1 MNIPQILRTIQK
13 ISGLSQDQ
21 IAKKI
26 GVSFV
31 AFNNW
36 FTGKANPREK
46 AKQKI
51 IRLYNELTGKTEIPK
66 NILEAKKTQISV
78 KPKKYKN
85 ILKTILQNPDIYNQF
100 ILSLTYH
107 TNSIEGSTLS
117 EPETAAILFH
127 NSTIANKTLREQ
139 LEAKNHQTALEYLF
153 SYLNE
158 NKPINEELI
167 LKLHSIFL
175 NSIYPEA
182 GFYRQSGVRIVGANI
197 PTANYLKVPQLMK
210 LLVKNIQTKQQDII
224 SYCAKIHSEFEKIHP
239 FSDANGRV
247 GRLILQ
253 AMLLQNNLSPA
264 IIKQEKRVQYLK
276 YLNISQAK
284 GDFSLL
290 EDFLCDAVLEGYK
303 ILER

>member
-1 MNIPQILRTIQK
+1 MNISQILRTIQK
-13 ISGLSQDQ
+13 ISGLTQDQ
-21 IAKKI
+21 LAQKI

-31 AFNNW
+31 TFNSW
-36 FTGKANPREK
+36 FTEKSKPRKKAQ
-46 AKQKI
+46 QKI
-51 IRLYNELTGKTEIPK
+51 IKLYNELTGKAKIPR

-78 KPKKYKN
+78 KSKKYKN
-85 ILKTILQNPDIYNQF
+85 ILKTILRKPDIYNQF

-153 SYLNE
+153 SYLSQ
-158 NKPINEELI
+158 NKPIDEELI
-167 LKLHSIFL
+167 LKLHAIFL

-182 GFYRQSGVRIVGANI
+182 GFYRQGGVRIVGTNI
-197 PTANYLKVPQLMK
+197 PTANYLKVPQLME
-210 LLVKNIQTKQQDII
+210 LLIKNIQVKHQDII
-224 SYCAKIHSEFEKIHP
+224 SHCSKIHSEFEKIHP

-264 IIKQEKRVQYLK
+264 IIKQEKRIQYLK
-276 YLNISQAK
+276 YLNISQIK
-284 GDFSLL
+284 GDFTLL
-290 EDFLCDAVLEGYK
+290 ENFLCDAVLEGYK